1 MNPQRVQ
8 LIMQELGRMEDSIF
22 KERQRRELDF
32 RQRTKAKRR
41 RERMESDAAPKWLPK
56 GQFAPMVRLQ

>member
-1 MNPQRVQ
+1 
-8 LIMQELGRMEDSIF
+8 MQELGRMEDSIF

-56 GQFAPMVRLQ
+56 GQFAPMVSKKRLQ